1 GPPRSP
7 RPGRRTP
14 ADTTRKEEGPVLP
27 CPKRRDLLA
36 SMQMNAQNRIV
47 FSLTEEAPRMRWL
60 TRETFN
66 QLVVELRQGVGVDLL
81 LFGDTAS
88 GGQPVN
94 LPNLSAPYTYTH
106 NPGAIF
112 QGLAY
117 TLLRRP
123 GSPEGPIL
131 VLVAG
136 MHM

>member
-1 GPPRSP
+1 
-7 RPGRRTP
+7 
-14 ADTTRKEEGPVLP
+14 
-27 CPKRRDLLA
+27 
-36 SMQMNAQNRIV
+36 
-47 FSLTEEAPRMRWL
+47 MRWL

-66 QLVVELRQGVGVDLL
+66 QVAVEVRQGAGVDLL

-88 GGQPVN
+88 GGQPVS
-94 LPNLSAPYTYTH
+94 LPNLSAPYIYTH
-106 NPGAIF
+106 NPNSIF

-136 MHM
+136 MRV